1 MNYIK
6 LNGISFDADVAISKY
21 NRNFNVLDGENAG
34 RVMTG
39 RMVRD
44 VIGTYLGHKLTV
56 FRRGDN
62 YKGLDD
68 FGTICT
74 NTAWMT
80 PLCWKRQTA
89 RPPLLMKRITPARR
103 RTWRRAMGA

>member
-21 NRNFNVLDGENAG
+21 NRNFKVLDGENAE

-44 VIGTYLGHKLTV
+44 IIGTYLGHKLTV
-56 FRRGDN
+56 
-62 YKGLDD
+62 L
-68 FGTICT
+68 
-74 NTAWMT
+74 
-80 PLCWKRQTA
+80 LHQVKRC
-89 RPPLLMKRITPARR
+89 PA
-103 RTWRRAMGA
+103 

>member
-44 VIGTYLGHKLTV
+44 IIGTYLGHKLTV
-56 FRRGDN
+56 FGAATTTRD
-62 YKGLDD
+62 LTIS
-68 FGTICT
+68 GTTCT

-89 RPPLLMKRITPARR
+89 RLPSLMKRITPARR